1 MVEIIKIL
9 MDATNDIHDAILDSS
24 KLAQFNDKQLHF
36 IIIGI
41 IGIIIFAATHTLFKW
56 LAKRSITAISFIYT
70 MTVLIVIVFVIEIQ
84 QKLTG
89 RGKMEFD
96 DMLAGLYGFLYFFII
111 YLFIRLCIYIVK
123 MIIDKKFPKTK
134 SDKLNGR

>member
-1 MVEIIKIL
+1 
-9 MDATNDIHDAILDSS
+9 MDATNDIHDAILESS
-24 KLAQFNDKQLHF
+24 MLSQFNDKQLHF
-36 IIIGI
+36 ILIGI
-41 IGIIIFAATHTLFKW
+41 IGMIIFATTHILFKW
-56 LAKRSITAISFIYT
+56 LSKYSITAISFIYT

-96 DMLAGLYGFLYFFII
+96 DILAGLYGFLYLFLI

-123 MIIDKKFPKTK
+123 MIIDKNFGRRKV
-134 SDKLNGR
+134 DKERQ